1 MFPMLLALAV
11 CGGCSSEERLQGP
24 GRPPE
29 PPPALA
35 RPVVSRLSAPA
46 GSRIAVAVEATPAGG
61 VLLSGLQGEL
71 QFDPAA
77 LRYVG
82 QAGYD
87 SLRFPLVIVNDRAA
101 DAGTLVVLSV
111 DPSGLGPQTATL
123 AFDVLRGDYATSLRY
138 RTDMAVTTA
147 LAVLPDGG
155 TSGEV
160 GEDAALRL
168 PTAPVRLGPAQW
180 TRLQRPGALLG
191 RLIDSIPAGRRFG
204 DVTGNG
210 AVDVVDASRV
220 GNWAVGNPSPAGT
233 PIPAPGD
240 LAELVGNVAPFNSP
254 GLGESGDAKGPGWD
268 ANCVRLWDVLDAANI
283 SNEAVG
289 NDKPVVGELVPADAV
304 DQGSGLP
311 QRGTLCGAGVP
322 PPIPNTLSVPD
333 DSGRTLVGRVDS
345 GIVYFRTM
353 AEVRFQPAA
362 APSSIL
368 AFLTRYR
375 ATIIGGSSWTGAYYV
390 RYPDPG
396 ADWAAVN
403 TLMALMAAEPGV
415 QSVLPL
421 ARTTGIPEV
430 DSRYPDDAPG
440 LRRQNWLGSTSDTT
454 WALRAVRAPQAWG
467 CETGEYGALPV
478 RVGIVEY
485 DFEPS
490 PIDLAPSAATPA
502 FRAATTGP
510 TGADSATASALRYH
524 GMSMAVA
531 LSARGNDS
539 TGIPGVIWRTDL
551 RRYALGTANNYASFT
566 ISGGLDQALR
576 QASLDRV
583 RVLSL
588 SIKVRT
594 DPDST
599 IGPGQQSQLVRSLKA
614 FLDSNPAA
622 IILKSTGNDSLNIAS
637 GALTTSR
644 GLLALHAALMEL
656 ALSNA
661 AYADRILFV
670 TGSQPGNVGYSPSNN
685 FAGISSIAAPA
696 YRVALPGSGAALPGS
711 PLAHPVV
718 LLSGTSPAAAM
729 VAGVAAQLLT
739 MDPTL
744 TPAQVKDY
752 ILRGAQEPKF
762 DPFTGQFIAD
772 STQLRLP
779 GAPGPVYQL
788 DAYGSLTLLSR
799 ERAGVPVC
807 GYEVA
812 VGSQPTWEVKL
823 ARKEADTLRIPI
835 PGGEAQGVGVAQGG
849 RRLAVRVFNLATGV
863 STSVYRHTGA
873 LLHTAPGVERQFLE
887 RDTADISGT
896 GVTITGPSG
905 SMTYPNVFDL
915 VDGGHLLFAPGRVR
929 VAPDG
934 MHALVESYADDDLG
948 YQCPDGTDALRRVDR
963 VHAVPLGST
972 GPAIPLLDTDV
983 GLYCP
988 GIDPGEYTGGLYFT
1002 WSQDGLRALA
1012 NRWSHF
1018 YNPLD
1023 PNGTVTGESSLV
1035 REWTVGG
1042 MVASHTIAQ
1051 RGLKYPRYTSDGF
1064 AWRFSEFSVIGAAPS
1079 CWTTT
1084 RQRAN
1089 PGSPM
1094 LEAGAPTGADCFLAD
1109 FEQTGTPLMPNLR
1122 ARRNRAGARAARPN

>member
-1 MFPMLLALAV
+1 M
-11 CGGCSSEERLQGP
+11 
-24 GRPPE
+24 
-29 PPPALA
+29 
-35 RPVVSRLSAPA
+35 VSRLSAPA
-46 GSRIAVAVEATPAGG
+46 GTRIAVALEATPAGG

-111 DPSGLGPQTATL
+111 DPSGLGPQTAIL

-254 GLGESGDAKGPGWD
+254 GLGETSDTKGPGWD

-289 NDKPVVGELVPADAV
+289 NDKPVVGEVVPGDGVDAAT
-304 DQGSGLP
+304 GLP
-311 QRGTLCGAGVP
+311 RRGTACVVSDTTRPAIVNGSERQTSPGPTVTDPTDPRWAYDRRSF
-322 PPIPNTLSVPD
+322 SVRFD
-333 DSGRTLVGRVDS
+333 DSTS
-345 GIVYFRTM
+345 GPTIWG
-353 AEVRFQPAA
+353 
-362 APSSIL
+362 
-368 AFLTRYR
+368 FLTRFR
-375 ATIIGGSSWTGAYYV
+375 AHIVGGSSRPGTQGLNRYHIVIADPGPSWGAYDSLYHAMRASPGV
-390 RYPDPG
+390 DFVLPGPSGTWVQVRGRYPIDQHLASDRTQWFG
-396 ADWAAVN
+396 TSRN
-403 TLMALMAAEPGV
+403 TQPW
-415 QSVLPL
+415 L
-421 ARTTGIPEV
+421 AI
-430 DSRYPDDAPG
+430 
-440 LRRQNWLGSTSDTT
+440 
-454 WALRAVRAPQAWG
+454 RAPLAWG
-467 CETGEYGALPV
+467 CETGRYGGVPP
-478 RVGIVEY
+478 RVGIV
-485 DFEPS
+485 DNFLDALPS
-490 PIDLAPSAATPA
+490 DLPQSQSPVPFVDSLLVGNDLSYRTPA
-502 FRAATTGP
+502 QKSHGP
-510 TGADSATASALRYH
+510 RVASLVTAVGDNGGGIAGAIWNSDLRLYPLQRDTLSPDPYSVSDRIQDLFIHAGAPVSGSQVLNLSVGFLNGDRNDHVTFLREVIKGQFLDRNPGGLIVSAVGDAVTGAPVTPFVAQLADTNYRDPAFLAGITA
-524 GMSMAVA
+524 
-531 LSARGNDS
+531 
-539 TGIPGVIWRTDL
+539 
-551 RRYALGTANNYASFT
+551 
-566 ISGGLDQALR
+566 
-576 QASLDRV
+576 LDRA
-583 RVLSL
+583 LA
-588 SIKVRT
+588 
-594 DPDST
+594 
-599 IGPGQQSQLVRSLKA
+599 QLYLA
-614 FLDSNPAA
+614 GDSN
-622 IILKSTGNDSLNIAS
+622 
-637 GALTTSR
+637 
-644 GLLALHAALMEL
+644 
-656 ALSNA
+656 
-661 AYADRILFV
+661 RIVFV
-670 TGSQPGNVGYSPSNN
+670 TGSNRASQKFAPSN
-685 FAGISSIAAPA
+685 FWQGASLIAAPSD
-696 YRVALPGSGAALPGS
+696 G
-711 PLAHPVV
+711 V
-718 LLSGTSPAAAM
+718 LGLNPDGTASEGSGTSYAAAF
-729 VAGVAAQLLT
+729 VSGVAAQLFA

-835 PGGEAQGVGVAQGG
+835 PGGEAQGVSVAQGG

-863 STSVYRHTGA
+863 STSVYSHTGA